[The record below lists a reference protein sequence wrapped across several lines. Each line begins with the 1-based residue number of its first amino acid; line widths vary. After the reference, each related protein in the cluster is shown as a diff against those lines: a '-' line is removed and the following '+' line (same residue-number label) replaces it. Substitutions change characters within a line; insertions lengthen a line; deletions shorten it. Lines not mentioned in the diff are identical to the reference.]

1 MSVTVLQ
8 LVSRFWVGGAERQF
22 IERLRARP
30 PGFSPLVAC
39 LELSGGNLDEFLS
52 LGLPAPEAFDLRGSL
67 RKPNTLIQVARM
79 ARFIRSRGVRLV
91 HANEFVSNVIGFLAA
106 RAAGVPIVVNRV
118 DLGHLRDGFG
128 PWHRR
133 LEKWMSRNA
142 DAVCANADAVRR
154 LCIEEEGSSP
164 DRTFVVRNGLD
175 LRRFDAGA
183 AQPLQRPPRPGRP
196 LIVVVANLWPVKGH
210 RILVDAIAKVRA
222 RRPDARFALV
232 GDGPERRFVERR
244 IGELGLDDAVELLG
258 TRYDVPA
265 LLARSDVA
273 CLPSLAEGLPNAVM
287 EAMAAGLPVVATS
300 VGGTP
305 ELVIPGETGL
315 LVPPGQAEPLAQALL
330 DLLGDPDSSRR
341 MGGRGRRLIAREY
354 SLDALARAHGDLY
367 GAVLGRGV
375 QSSAVVGE
383 QALRP

>member
-22 IERLRARP
+22 IERLRAHP

-52 LGLPAPEAFDLRGSL
+52 LGLRRPEAFDLRGSL
-67 RKPNTLIQVARM
+67 RKPNTLIQVARI

-91 HANEFVSNVIGFLAA
+91 HANEFVSNLVGFLAA
-106 RAAGVPIVVNRV
+106 R
-118 DLGHLRDGFG
+118 
-128 PWHRR
+128 
-133 LEKWMSRNA
+133 
-142 DAVCANADAVRR
+142 AVRR
-154 LCIEEEGSSP
+154 LCIEEEGSNP

-175 LRRFDAGA
+175 LPRFDAA
-183 AQPLQRPPRPGRP
+183 ARQRLENPPRPGRP
-196 LIVVVANLWPVKGH
+196 LIAVVANLWPVKGH
-210 RILVDAIAKVRA
+210 RTLLEAIRQVHA

-232 GDGPERRFVERR
+232 GDGPERPFLEQR
-244 IGELGLDDAVELLG
+244 IRESGLAAAVDLLG

-265 LLARSDVA
+265 LLARSDAA

-287 EAMAAGLPVVATS
+287 EAMAAGLPVVATA

-315 LVPPGQAEPLAQALL
+315 LVPPCQAEPLARALL
-330 DLLGDPDSSRR
+330 EVLSDPDSGRK
-341 MGGRGRRLIAREY
+341 MGARGRRLIAREY
-354 SLDALARAHGDLY
+354 SLDALACAHGEMY
-367 GAVLGRGV
+367 RAVLAGGV
-375 QSSAVVGE
+375 QSRALVGE